1 MDAKAF
7 IGALSSRLAGIR
19 SRRRGLVSERLQ
31 ERLELSGASL
41 DDCSQIGARHRDP
54 GHLKRPIRRR
64 SIRRRLLSKRE
75 VFRA

>member
-19 SRRRGLVSERLQ
+19 SRRRGLVGERLQ
-31 ERLELSGASL
+31 ERLELCGASL

-54 GHLKRPIRRR
+54 GHLKR
-64 SIRRRLLSKRE
+64 LSFPRIISCVCRKPYPR
-75 VFRA
+75 